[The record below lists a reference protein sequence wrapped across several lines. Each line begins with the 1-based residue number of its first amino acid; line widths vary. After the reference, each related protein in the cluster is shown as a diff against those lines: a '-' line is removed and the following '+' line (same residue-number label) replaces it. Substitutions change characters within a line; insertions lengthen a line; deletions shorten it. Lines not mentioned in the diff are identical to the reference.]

1 MAQQNQII
9 KPRTL
14 NLDSAKKYLKDSEAA
29 YLLNFDVQ
37 NPSALGK
44 GVPFAGNIPLC
55 ELDLPEGENYNV
67 GRCYSPITNEEY
79 SWTWNSNGINFI
91 SRINGD
97 GICEIVYVNDGV
109 NNCLKLSVNPR
120 NEITKWR
127 AYLHVE
133 KSDCANRHGK
143 YLIWTNG
150 DGSIGWLDVEASI
163 ATNSFTTP
171 FFDDCVSGCEVLEMC
186 VPTPCGCINAE
197 FEPLDE
203 ADKSLTNN
211 ILDKGFKFIY
221 RYIYYDQNRASEWS
235 EPSTLY
241 YEDVESCFYNSKGV
255 SRCLR
260 LRIPAGNPLVEKI
273 QIGFSIGDKDNNGDG
288 IWYLYDTVDK
298 YQKYNSSQQYWYER
312 EISSELLNYS
322 DCSFDYLFCNDKQY
336 SPIDIKEVTRVYNP
350 IPRNAQGVLP
360 INGGFGFYNYEQG
373 NCPIDKNE
381 AAKFQISQVC
391 EESNDCIPEMVSIK
405 VRAIIHSTNTNINQ
419 FVWRSGGSVDDSD
432 DISDKAWFGGLQD
445 IPMGGG
451 QTKVE
456 VNSGHDQSFVDK
468 TRGFIVHVAGSEY
481 FAEFKQNLSSGDFNS
496 PNEVGVLAGVGKGT
510 DFINKIAAIRSSGD
524 FFYQEAT
531 LLVPKGMKGFL
542 RIESHKTTGLE
553 PDTSTKVAGTI
564 NDISS
569 YVPDAA
575 LAGFNK
581 FKFEIYFDC
590 AQGDIKETFIIDDA
604 TLVAYQG
611 TGSSVETVGYIKDDT
626 GVPLEGLEIW
636 LDRDGMSGGKQLFAK
651 TDHNGY
657 YYLYNQAGRI
667 IRSSSELRGEID
679 CGTWGKIQDMSG
691 VNRNSYG
698 NTLYYN
704 VKVANTAYLSKKFQK
719 VIAKVID
726 CNGNPVQGIKIAFS
740 GSKSQVTQSDGTA
753 YIKARN
759 YSTRNRVIT
768 AIVMSKYGCYVVS
781 CNGDCNPCA
790 PSQVYNTPACYQ
802 GSSYSLS
809 PMQIS
814 LDSAL
819 KHKSGL
825 KAGGNYPFG
834 FVVKWACGKI
844 SGVNKLPNIL
854 IDKTQK
860 KGKFSFCSFKYSAPD
875 MVLPDGAQCVQIVR
889 GGNIN
894 DYQLQWLVDSV
905 EKTADR
911 KLKITIQSLN
921 DYNERYFFKT
931 NTNYQYVAGDRI
943 EFIRNGDGVVF
954 DSATHGILN
963 YQILSPFLDQQ
974 LTGEETSAANYFN
987 QILIEDD
994 GKLDGLVAGALIEL
1008 QRQKGSIKNPVYFSI
1023 CASIPAYV
1031 DMDGKTKLVSEHGE
1045 FKTFDT
1051 YFIQRQV
1058 GSFSVQ
1064 TFESKTPS
1072 DFWGGTG
1079 IDDTG
1084 KPYFVNEYEN
1094 EKRYG
1099 RNISI
1104 SPKGHLNYFGDMVKT
1119 FDAPE
1124 QGDIVS
1130 MNIVDGKIVLA
1141 IGENDSFLAQVSND
1155 LVRVGSDGIIRAA
1168 APDQIISDAEP
1179 KLRGQ
1184 YGCQYE
1190 DIGSIFYGDGFAT
1203 WVDGNSNA
1211 HVVHNYSLAKDISL
1225 GKMQNYFRRKIQE
1238 KNLANKSGV
1247 EDAGLIRWITGQNK
1261 VTNAVFLTTKSLKH
1275 PGINN
1280 DTEPFLN
1287 PNSTISFNAD
1297 AEEYLTFHSF
1307 TPEAYGTLN
1316 LKDDIGSAYIVYLNS
1331 IPYLHPIKADV
1342 KAKVWN
1348 IFFGESVDM
1357 IATVAF
1363 NKIPQ
1368 KLKNFFNVEIQSDQ
1382 MWYAKRVQTNDVNF
1396 ESEIVPKKMS
1406 QVGAKWNGA
1415 LFGNKNSLEGLYSG
1429 RVPSGYYILVTFIKN
1444 NTLNLAYNSIDNAE
1458 RERYTELDLL
1468 NCKFNFLEQSGFTEN
1483 L

>member
-44 GVPFAGNIPLC
+44 GVPFAANIPLC
-55 ELDLPEGENYNV
+55 ELDLPEGENYNG

-97 GICEIVYVNDGV
+97 GICQIVYVNDGV
-109 NNCLKLSVNPR
+109 NNCLKLSANPR

-127 AYLHVE
+127 AYLYVE

-143 YLIWTNG
+143 YLVWTNG

-163 ATNSFTTP
+163 VTNNFTTS
-171 FFDDCVSGCEVLEMC
+171 FFDDCVSGCEMLQMC
-186 VPTPCGCINAE
+186 VPLPCGCISAE

-235 EPSTLY
+235 DPSTLY

-273 QIGFSIGDKDNNGDG
+273 QIGFSMGDKDDNGDG

-298 YQKYNSSQQYWYER
+298 YQKYNSSQEYWYER

-322 DCSFDYLFCNDKQY
+322 DCHFDYLFCNDKQY
-336 SPIDIKEVTRVYNP
+336 SPIDIAEVTRVFNP
-350 IPRNAQGVLP
+350 MPRNAQGLFP
-360 INGGFGFYNYEQG
+360 MNGGFGVYNYEQG

-381 AAKFQISQVC
+381 VAKFQISQVC
-391 EESNDCIPEMVSIK
+391 EDDTECVPEMVTIK
-405 VRAIIHSTNTNINQ
+405 VRAIVHSLKKKTNQ
-419 FVWRSGGSVDDSD
+419 FIWRLGGSIDDSD
-432 DISDKAWFGGLQD
+432 DITDKAWFGGLQD
-445 IPMGGG
+445 VVKTGGLSE
-451 QTKVE
+451 TE

-468 TRGFIVHVAGSEY
+468 TRNFIVYVEGTEY
-481 FAEFKQNLSSGDFNS
+481 FAEFRQNLSSGDFSS
-496 PNEVGVLAGVGKGT
+496 PNEVGVLAGVGKGQDFLDKIGEIRT
-510 DFINKIAAIRSSGD
+510 DGD
-524 FFYQEAT
+524 FLYQEAT
-531 LLVPKGMKGFL
+531 LTIPKGMKGFL
-542 RIESHKTTGLE
+542 RVASHKATGLE

-564 NDISS
+564 DNITD
-569 YVPDAA
+569 YTPDAD
-575 LAGFNK
+575 LVNFNAY
-581 FKFEIYFDC
+581 KFEIYFDC
-590 AQGDIKETFIIDDA
+590 GQGKIDEVFIIDDA
-604 TLVAYQG
+604 ILVNDIDHH
-611 TGSSVETVGYIKDDT
+611 SSVETVGYVKDDT
-626 GVPLEGLEIW
+626 GTPLEGLEIW
-636 LDRDGMSGGKQLFAK
+636 LDRDDVDGGKQLFAK

-657 YYLYNQAGRI
+657 YYLYNQNGKI
-667 IRSSSELRGEID
+667 IRSTSELRGEID
-679 CGTWGKIQDMSG
+679 CDTWGKIRDMSG

-698 NTLYYN
+698 NTLTYN
-704 VKVANTAYLSKKFQK
+704 VKVANASYLSQRFEKITAR
-719 VIAKVID
+719 VVD
-726 CNGNPVQGIKIAFS
+726 CNGNPIQGVKVAFS

-759 YSTRNRVIT
+759 YSSRDRIIT
-768 AIVMSKYGCYVVS
+768 AIVMSKYGCYTAD
-781 CNGDCNPCA
+781 CNGACNPCA
-790 PSQVYNTPACYQ
+790 PSQTYQTPACYD
-802 GSSYSLS
+802 GSSYTLPS
-809 PMQIS
+809 MQIS
-814 LDSAL
+814 LNSAL
-819 KHKSGL
+819 KHQVGL

-834 FVVKWACGKI
+834 FVVKWACDKI
-844 SGVNKLPNIL
+844 SGVNKLPNIQ

-875 MVLPDGAQCVQIVR
+875 MILPDGAQCVQIVR
-889 GGNIN
+889 GKNIN
-894 DYQLQWLVDSV
+894 DYQLQWVVDKV

-931 NTNYQYVAGDRI
+931 NTTYQYLSGDRV
-943 EFIRNGDGVVF
+943 EFIRNGDGIIF
-954 DSATHGILN
+954 DSATNGILN

-974 LTGEETSAANYFN
+974 LTGEETSAANFFN
-987 QILIEDD
+987 QILIDDD
-994 GKLDGLVAGALIEL
+994 GKLDELTSGALIEL
-1008 QRQKGSIKNPVYFSI
+1008 QRQKGSVENPVYFSI
-1023 CASIPAYV
+1023 CASIPTYV
-1031 DMDGKTKLVSEHGE
+1031 DAEGKTRLISEQGE

-1051 YFIQRQV
+1051 YFVQRQV
-1058 GSFSVQ
+1058 GNFSIQ

-1104 SPKGHLNYFGDMVKT
+1104 SPKGQLNYFGDIVKT

-1130 MNIVDGKIVLA
+1130 MNIVDGKIILA

-1190 DIGSIFYGDGFAT
+1190 DIGSILYGDGFAT
-1203 WVDGNSNA
+1203 WIDGNSNA

-1225 GKMQNYFRRKIQE
+1225 GKMQNYFRRKIQD
-1238 KNLANKSGV
+1238 KNLVNNQSGIA
-1247 EDAGLIRWITGQNK
+1247 DAALVRWITGQNK
-1261 VTNAVFLTTKSLKH
+1261 VTNAVFLTIKSLKQS
-1275 PGINN
+1275 GINN
-1280 DTEPFLN
+1280 DEEPFLN
-1287 PNSTISFNAD
+1287 SNSTISFNAD
-1297 AEEYLTFHSF
+1297 AEEYLTFHSP

-1331 IPYLHPIKADV
+1331 VPYLHPIKAQ
-1342 KAKVWN
+1342 KWN
-1348 IFFGESVDM
+1348 EFFGESVDM

-1363 NKIPQ
+1363 NKFPQ

-1382 MWYAKRVQTNDVNF
+1382 MWYAKRVQTNDANF
-1396 ESEIVPKKMS
+1396 ESEIVPKKMV

-1415 LFGNKNSLEGLYSG
+1415 LFGNKNSAEGLYSG
-1429 RVPSGYYILVTFIKN
+1429 RMPSGYYILVSFIKN

-1458 RERYTELDLL
+1458 REKYTELDLL
-1468 NCKFNFLEQSGFTEN
+1468 NCKFVFLEQSGFTEN